1 MSQTRESAWT
11 AGYRSGK
18 YRSEFRQPINSA
30 GFRVMHAGST
40 ELGRTS
46 RLDLETVNDRE
57 HPTPPKHELKRFKEM
72 SKSATRLPR
81 DFKFSEQF

>member
-1 MSQTRESAWT
+1 
-11 AGYRSGK
+11 
-18 YRSEFRQPINSA
+18 
-30 GFRVMHAGST
+30 MHAGST